1 MDKLIDKLNR
11 EFDDYEAHLF
21 ALEKSE
27 IFDHSYETA
36 IKAEMVC
43 LIEENADK
51 LSEKLTNRLLG
62 CSNTLKFLYDTYM
75 NDDSANI
82 INELATV
89 IDNLEF
95 KIKSL

>member
-21 ALEKSE
+21 TLEKSE

-51 LSEKLTNRLLG
+51 LSEKLTNRLLR
-62 CSNTLKFLYDTYM
+62 CNNALKFLYDTYM
-75 NDDSANI
+75 DDDSANI
-82 INELATV
+82 INELVTV
-89 IDNLEF
+89 IDNLEY
-95 KIKSL
+95 KIKAQ